1 MDRMKDR
8 PYQSELHAAIR
19 QAIRDGHRIILVQ
32 LPTGGGKTN
41 IGGKLMAG
49 AERKENPS
57 LFCAPRRELVTQTR
71 DRLARFGVS
80 AGIIMAGHPAERHR
94 LSQVASFDTLHHRA
108 VLRDSIELPDAVL
121 VVVDEA
127 HLSLSETRENILAQY
142 PTAIIIGL
150 TATPARGDGKPLG
163 ALYQHLILGWS
174 TGRMM
179 AEGYLTEV
187 KYFAPTEPDL
197 SGVKVRRGDYV
208 EAGLAKV
215 MDNPKLVGDVVGNW
229 LRLANDQPTV
239 VFAVNKA
246 HAKHLT
252 AEFRKAGVTA
262 ELVVAETPKEE
273 RADIFAR
280 VESGETRVLVNV
292 FVASYGLDIPPLAV
306 CVLARPTK
314 SLVLYLQMVGRVLRP
329 LYADWAT
336 EELLEESA
344 EVRRAAIADSVKPYA
359 MVIDHAG
366 AVLTHGF
373 VDEDVP
379 WTLLGDESISDAKQR
394 EREARNEPKE
404 LTCPRCRTVFKGT
417 KFCPGCGFEL
427 VAPGAPQ
434 PVHKPEAELQ
444 EVVRDGNKANKKT
457 PWPEKIRFMGMAK
470 SYAASKGAKDGFAA
484 NLYRDKFGVWPNDG
498 RVREAAPV
506 PFDDT
511 FRRFIQHRAIKRRH
525 ERT

>member
-1 MDRMKDR
+1 MKDR
-8 PYQSELHAAIR
+8 PYQSELHVAVR
-19 QAIRDGHRIILVQ
+19 QALRDGHRVILVQ

-41 IGGKLMAG
+41 VGGKMMAG
-49 AERKENPS
+49 ATRKENPS
-57 LFCAPRRELVTQTR
+57 LFLAPRRELVTQTQA
-71 DRLARFGVS
+71 RLTKFDVE
-80 AGIIMAGHPAERHR
+80 AGIIMAGHPAERH
-94 LSQVASFDTLHHRA
+94 LLAQVASFDTLHHRA
-108 VLRDSIELPDAVL
+108 VLTDRMEMPPAVL

-127 HLSLSETRENILAQY
+127 HLSLAETRENILAQY

-150 TATPARGDGKPLG
+150 TATPARGDGKPMG
-163 ALYQHLILGWS
+163 ALYTHLITGWS

-179 AEGYLTEV
+179 EEGYLTEV
-187 KYFAPTEPDL
+187 RYFAPTEPDL

-208 EAGLAKV
+208 ESGLAKA

-229 LRLANDQPTV
+229 LRLANNQSTV

-273 RADIFAR
+273 RRDIFER
-280 VESGETRVLVNV
+280 VESGVTRVLVNV

-329 LYADWAT
+329 LYADWASD
-336 EELLEESA
+336 EMLEESA
-344 EVRRAAIADSVKPYA
+344 AIRRAAIADSSKPYA

-366 AVLTHGF
+366 AVLEHGF

-379 WTLLGDESISDAKQR
+379 WTLTGDESISDVKQR
-394 EREARNEPKE
+394 EREERGEPKQ
-404 LTCPRCRTVFKGT
+404 LTCPRCKTVFAGT

-427 VAPGAPQ
+427 VAPGEPQ
-434 PVHKPEAELQ
+434 PVHKPEAKLE
-444 EVVRDGNKANKKT
+444 EVARDGNKANKKT
-457 PWPEKIRFMGMAK
+457 PWSEKARFMGMAK

-484 NLYRDKFGVWPNDG
+484 NLYRDKFGVWPNDE
-498 RVREAAPV
+498 RVRKAPPV
-506 PFDDT
+506 PFDDG
-511 FRRFIQHRAIKRRH
+511 FRRYIQHRAIKRRH
-525 ERT
+525 GGN